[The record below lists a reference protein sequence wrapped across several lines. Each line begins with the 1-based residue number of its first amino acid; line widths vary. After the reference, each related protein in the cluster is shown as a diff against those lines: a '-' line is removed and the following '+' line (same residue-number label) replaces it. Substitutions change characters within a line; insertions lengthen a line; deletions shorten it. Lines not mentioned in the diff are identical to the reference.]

1 MELPPVILIEIFRQM
16 FRSRGCPLSGSVKK
30 GRRYEETGF
39 TEGQHEPGS
48 RRRVLRNLLGIKK
61 KREIER
67 VELGEQVR
75 AIEELID
82 TYSPDHLFTS
92 DDIRRIHRIWLA
104 PVYAWAGEYRKVNMT
119 KGGFTFAAAG
129 QIPRLMA
136 SFEKEV
142 LRTYTPCRGKNT
154 EEIIHALAVVH
165 AELILIH
172 PFREGNGRVARMLA
186 TLMGL
191 QAGLPALDF
200 SGIRG
205 RTRKDYFAAVQ
216 AGVARDYR
224 PMEKIFTSVIRRT
237 SRKRA

>member
-1 MELPPVILIEIFRQM
+1 L
-16 FRSRGCPLSGSVKK
+16 KK

-39 TEGQHEPGS
+39 IEGQHEPGS

-61 KREIER
+61 KREVER
-67 VELGEQVR
+67 VELREQVR
-75 AIEELID
+75 ATEELID
-82 TYSPDHLFTS
+82 TYSPDHRFTS
-92 DDIRRIHRIWLA
+92 DDIRRIHRIWFA

-136 SFEKEV
+136 SFEKDL
-142 LRTYTPCRGKNT
+142 LRKYTPCRGKST
-154 EEIIHALAVVH
+154 EEIVHALAVVH
-165 AELILIH
+165 TELVLIH

-200 SGIRG
+200 SEIRG
-205 RTRKDYFAAVQ
+205 RRRKDFFAAVQ
-216 AGVARDYR
+216 AGVARDYH
-224 PMEKIFTSVIRRT
+224 PMEKIFTAVIRRT

>member
-1 MELPPVILIEIFRQM
+1 M
-16 FRSRGCPLSGSVKK
+16 KK

-39 TEGQHEPGS
+39 VEGQHEPGS
-48 RRRVLRNLLGIKK
+48 RRRVLRNLLGIKR
-61 KREIER
+61 KREIEH
-67 VELGEQVR
+67 VELREQFR
-75 AIEELID
+75 ATEELID
-82 TYSPDHLFTS
+82 TYGLDHRFTS

-119 KGGFTFAAAG
+119 KDGFTFAAAA

-136 SFEKEV
+136 SFEKDL
-142 LRTYTPCRGKNT
+142 LRKYTPCRGKST
-154 EEIIHALAVVH
+154 VEIAFALAVVH
-165 AELILIH
+165 TELVLIH
-172 PFREGNGRVARMLA
+172 PFREGNGRVARILA

-205 RTRKDYFAAVQ
+205 RRRKEYFAAVQ

-224 PMEKIFTSVIRRT
+224 PMEEFFIFVIRKT
-237 SRKRA
+237 LRKRV

>member
-1 MELPPVILIEIFRQM
+1 M
-16 FRSRGCPLSGSVKK
+16 RGSIKK

-39 TEGQHEPGS
+39 VEGQHEPGS

-61 KREIER
+61 KRDMGR
-67 VELGEQVR
+67 VELREQLR
-75 AIEELID
+75 ATEELID
-82 TYSPDHLFTS
+82 TYSPDHRFTS
-92 DDIRRIHRIWLA
+92 DDIRRIHRIWRA

-119 KGGFTFAAAG
+119 KGGFTFAAAV

-136 SFEKEV
+136 SFEKDL
-142 LRTYTPCRGKNT
+142 LRKYTPCRGKST
-154 EEIIHALAVVH
+154 EEIVHALAVVH
-165 AELILIH
+165 TELVLIH

-205 RTRKDYFAAVQ
+205 RRRKEYFAAVQ

-224 PMEKIFTSVIRRT
+224 PMEKIFTAVTRRT
-237 SRKRA
+237 FRKRV

>member
-1 MELPPVILIEIFRQM
+1 M
-16 FRSRGCPLSGSVKK
+16 SGSIKK

-39 TEGQHEPGS
+39 VEGQHEPGS

-67 VELGEQVR
+67 VELREQLR
-75 AIEELID
+75 ATEELID
-82 TYSPDHLFTS
+82 TYSPDHRFTA
-92 DDIRRIHRIWLA
+92 DDIRRIHRIWFH
-104 PVYAWAGEYRKVNMT
+104 PIYAWAGEYRKVNMT
-119 KGGFTFAAAG
+119 KGGFTFAVAA

-136 SFEKEV
+136 SFEKDL
-142 LRTYTPCRGKNT
+142 LRKYTPCRGKNT
-154 EEIIHALAVVH
+154 EEIVHALAVVH
-165 AELILIH
+165 TEFVLIH
-172 PFREGNGRVARMLA
+172 PLREGNGRVARMPA

-205 RTRKDYFAAVQ
+205 RRRKEYFAAVQ

-224 PMEKIFTSVIRRT
+224 PMEKIFTAVIRRT
-237 SRKRA
+237 FRKRA

>member
-1 MELPPVILIEIFRQM
+1 M
-16 FRSRGCPLSGSVKK
+16 SGSIKK

-39 TEGQHEPGS
+39 VEGQHEPGS

-67 VELGEQVR
+67 VELREQLR
-75 AIEELID
+75 ATEELID
-82 TYSPDHLFTS
+82 TYSPDHRFTA
-92 DDIRRIHRIWLA
+92 DDIRRIHRIWFH
-104 PVYAWAGEYRKVNMT
+104 PIYAWAGEYRKVNMT
-119 KGGFTFAAAG
+119 KGGFTFAVAA

-136 SFEKEV
+136 SFEKDL
-142 LRTYTPCRGKNT
+142 LRKYTPCRGKNT
-154 EEIIHALAVVH
+154 EEIVHALAVVH
-165 AELILIH
+165 TEFVLIH

-205 RTRKDYFAAVQ
+205 RRRKEYFAAVQ

-224 PMEKIFTSVIRRT
+224 PMEKIFTAVIRRT
-237 SRKRA
+237 FRKRA

>member
-75 AIEELID
+75 ATEELID

-136 SFEKEV
+136 SFEKEA

-165 AELILIH
+165 AELVLIH

-191 QAGLPALDF
+191 QAGFPALDF